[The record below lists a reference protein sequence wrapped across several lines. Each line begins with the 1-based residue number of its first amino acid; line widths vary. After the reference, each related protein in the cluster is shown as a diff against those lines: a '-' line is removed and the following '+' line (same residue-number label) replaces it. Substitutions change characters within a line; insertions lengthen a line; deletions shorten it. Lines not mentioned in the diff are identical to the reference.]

1 MRSDC
6 KYILFFMAVS
16 LKTQSKLFTGGLT
29 GGLKQAWN
37 LFEAVTARRFYK
49 TLFVLLGKKG
59 LWKF

>member
-37 LFEAVTARRFYK
+37 LV
-49 TLFVLLGKKG
+49 
-59 LWKF
+59 